1 MKGRVP
7 AGRVLVTGAS
17 GQVGRELLRRA
28 AAHGLEAV
36 GLVRAELDVADPEAV
51 RRALEG
57 LRPAFVVNAAAYTA
71 VDRAEREPEAAWR
84 ANRDGPAALADACR
98 ELGLPLLHYST
109 DYVFDGTLERPYRE
123 EDPVAP
129 LNVYGASK
137 AAGEEAVRRSWERHL
152 ILRTSWVYSPF
163 GRNFVKA
170 ILRAAAEREALEV
183 VADQW
188 GRPTAAADLAEAA
201 LALAR
206 RHLEGEALPWGTYHL
221 AGEGVT
227 TWHGLAEA
235 VVEAAAPRLG
245 RRVPVRPIA
254 TADYPTAARR
264 PLRAVLDCR
273 LARQRLGLAAR
284 PWREAL
290 GEVLGELLEGPRP

>member
-1 MKGRVP
+1 MKGP
-7 AGRVLVTGAS
+7 VLVTGAG

-28 AAHGLEAV
+28 AAYGLEAR
-36 GLVRAELDVADPEAV
+36 GLGRAELDVADPRAV
-51 RRALEG
+51 RRALEAH
-57 LRPAFVVNAAAYTA
+57 RPAFVINAAAYTA

-84 ANRDGPAALADACR
+84 VNRDGPATLAAACR
-98 ELGLPLLHYST
+98 ELGVPLLHYST
-109 DYVFDGTLERPYRE
+109 DYVFDGRLARPYRE
-123 EDPVAP
+123 GDPVAP

-137 AAGEEAVRRSWERHL
+137 AAGEEAVRQAWGRHL

-170 ILRAAAEREALEV
+170 ILRAAAERDVLEV

-201 LALAR
+201 LDLAH
-206 RHLEGEALPWGTYHL
+206 RHLAGEALPWGTYHL

-227 TWHGLAEA
+227 TWHALAEA

-245 RRVPVRPIA
+245 RKVPVRPIA

-273 LARQRLGLAAR
+273 LARERLGLEAR
-284 PWREAL
+284 PWQVALRETV
-290 GEVLGELLEGPRP
+290 EELLASSP